1 MAIKMN
7 NKAAMFLSIV
17 LMLSLLLSISMAD
30 ARLLGEDI
38 KAKTP
43 SCDAVLGVQT
53 GDTCFEFA
61 QYGNMTARAFSA
73 LNPNLNCNALFV
85 GQWICVSGSLI

>member
-1 MAIKMN
+1 MN

-17 LMLSLLLSISMAD
+17 LMHSSLLLSISMAD
-30 ARLLGEDI
+30 ARLLGL
-38 KAKTP
+38 
-43 SCDAVLGVQT
+43 LGVQT

-61 QYGNMTARAFSA
+61 QYGNMTGGAFSA

-85 GQWICVSGSLI
+85 GQWICVSGSLV